1 MKSIFLSILGLLFF
15 QIAHSQQTLSLSQA
29 IDTGIANNFDVNRA
43 GLLMQKEGINYR
55 QSRAFMLPDLN
66 AFANHGLNQ
75 GRSIDPFTNQYIN
88 QNVSFAS
95 YGASSNLLL
104 FNGLSLQNQIKS
116 DKLGFEASQKE
127 WQQAKDNLTINI
139 ILAYLQVLS
148 AQDVLEQSRQQIL
161 VSKQQVD
168 RLTILNSE
176 GAIAPSDL
184 YDLRG
189 QAANDQLTVTDN
201 EASLALAKLTLCQLL
216 NIPYNKDLQIER
228 LDIDKTETDYSA
240 NPENIYNT
248 ALKNF
253 AAIEASGLRVQS
265 AESNVKRLKGNLFPT
280 LSLGG
285 NINTNY
291 SNAATQSFFRSSQ
304 QVVSSDFVT
313 VGGTEYNVT
322 KTQSDFDVRKIPFG
336 DQLSNNLFST
346 VTLNLAIP
354 LFNASKVKNSIRLAK
369 IDWEQSR
376 LADKNA
382 KISLQQ
388 AIEKAYV
395 EMVNAKNKVDV
406 LKDQVEA
413 FTESF
418 RSAEIRFNSG
428 VINSVDYL
436 IAKNNL
442 DRSRIN
448 LILARYDLALRQK
461 VLAYFG
467 GKRLW

>member
-1 MKSIFLSILGLLFF
+1 MKGIFSLLIGIFIF
-15 QIAHSQQTLSLSQA
+15 QSSQSQQILTLKQA
-29 IDTGIANNFDVNRA
+29 IDSGFANNFEVNRA
-43 GLLMQKEGINYR
+43 GLLMQKEDINYR
-55 QSRAFMLPDLN
+55 QSKAFMLPDLN
-66 AFANHGLNQ
+66 AFANHGMNQ

-88 QNVSFAS
+88 QNVSYAN

-104 FNGLSLQNQIKS
+104 FNGLSLHNQIKS
-116 DKLGFEASQKE
+116 DKLSLEASQKE

-148 AQDVLEQSRQQIL
+148 AQDVLEQSRRQIV
-161 VSKQQVD
+161 VSKQQVE
-168 RLTILNSE
+168 RLTILNNQ
-176 GAIAPSDL
+176 GAIPPSDL
-184 YDLRG
+184 YDLKG

-201 EASLALAKLTLCQLL
+201 VANLALAKLSLCQLL
-216 NIPYNKDLQIER
+216 NIPYDKNLQIER
-228 LDIDKTETDYSA
+228 IDIDKTVMDYSV
-240 NPENIYNT
+240 NPEDIYST
-248 ALKNF
+248 ALKSF

-291 SNAATQSFFRSSQ
+291 SNAATQSFFKNNQ

-313 VGGTEYNVT
+313 VGGTEYQVT
-322 KTQSDFDVRKIPFG
+322 KTQSQFDVRRLPFG

-346 VTLNLAIP
+346 VSLNLTIP
-354 LFNASKVKNSIRLAK
+354 LFNANKVRNSIRLAK

-376 LADKNA
+376 LAEKNA
-382 KISLQQ
+382 KNELQQ
-388 AIEKAYV
+388 AIEKSYV
-395 EMVNAKNKVDV
+395 EMVNAKSKIDV
-406 LKDQVEA
+406 LQGQVDA

-418 RSAEIRFNSG
+418 RAAEIRFNSG

-448 LILARYDLALRQK
+448 LIVARYDFALRQK
-461 VLAYFG
+461 VLSYYAG
-467 GKRLW
+467 EKSW

>member
-1 MKSIFLSILGLLFF
+1 MKGIFSLIIGIIFF
-15 QIAHSQQTLSLSQA
+15 QSSYSQQLLSLKQA
-29 IDTGIANNFDVNRA
+29 IDTGIANNFEVNRA

-55 QSRAFMLPDLN
+55 QSKSFQLPNLN
-66 AFANHGLNQ
+66 AFANHGMNQ

-95 YGASSNLLL
+95 YGASSELLL
-104 FNGLSLQNQIKS
+104 FNGLSLHNQIKS
-116 DKLGFEASQKE
+116 DKLGYEASQKE

-148 AQDVLEQSRQQIL
+148 AQDVLEQSRQQIV

-168 RLTILNSE
+168 RLSILNQQ

-184 YDLRG
+184 YDLKG
-189 QAANDQLTVTDN
+189 QAANDQLTVTNN
-201 EASLALAKLTLCQLL
+201 EANLKLAKLNLCQLL
-216 NIPYNKDLQIER
+216 NIPYFKDLKIEPI
-228 LDIDKTETDYSA
+228 DIEKPEIDYAVS
-240 NPENIYNT
+240 PEDIYQT

-253 AAIEASGLRVQS
+253 AAVEASGLRTLS

-291 SNAATQSFFRSSQ
+291 SNAATQSFFRSNQ

-313 VGGTEYNVT
+313 VGGTDYKVT
-322 KTQSDFDVRKIPFG
+322 KTQSQFDVKKIPFG
-336 DQLSNNLFST
+336 DQISNNLFST
-346 VTLNLAIP
+346 VSLNLSIP
-354 LFNASKVKNSIRLAK
+354 LFNANKVRNNIRLAK
-369 IDWEQSR
+369 IDMEQSR
-376 LADKNA
+376 QAEKNT
-382 KISLQQ
+382 KIELQQ
-388 AIEKAYV
+388 AIEKSYV
-395 EMVNAKNKVDV
+395 EMMNAKASVDV

-436 IAKNNL
+436 IARNNL

-448 LILARYDLALRQK
+448 LIVARYDLVLRQK
-461 VLAYFG
+461 VLAYYG
-467 GKRLW
+467 GKKLW